1 MSAPHFWFGMAAAKS
16 WSRRFGKAVR
26 LSVVRLNRRFCRALS
41 PFSRIA
47 HQPGDASAADGKP
60 IVATFVPH
68 ARAATRAGSNGHVRI
83 FSRVASKRSVLT
95 FGRSRLISLGIVDKL
110 QPKGLRHVAL
120 STQ

>member
-60 IVATFVPH
+60 IVATFVHH
-68 ARAATRAGSNGHVRI
+68 ARAAVGPVRQGEGRADMSQQHPVLARAATGRTTLPGE
-83 FSRVASKRSVLT
+83 VAARADAEDL
-95 FGRSRLISLGIVDKL
+95 
-110 QPKGLRHVAL
+110 A
-120 STQ
+120 